1 MPLGDGT
8 GPEGKGPGTGRGTG
22 SGAGRGRMGGDK
34 PGSGPG
40 GGCVCP
46 SCGEKTAHMRG
57 VPCSTRKCPKCGGR
71 MTRE

>member
-22 SGAGRGRMGGDK
+22 SGTGRGRMGGDK

-40 GGCVCP
+40 GKCVCP
-46 SCGEKTAHMRG
+46 SCGTIAPHTRG
-57 VPCSTRKCPKCGGR
+57 IPCSTKKCPKCGAR
-71 MTRE
+71 MTKQ